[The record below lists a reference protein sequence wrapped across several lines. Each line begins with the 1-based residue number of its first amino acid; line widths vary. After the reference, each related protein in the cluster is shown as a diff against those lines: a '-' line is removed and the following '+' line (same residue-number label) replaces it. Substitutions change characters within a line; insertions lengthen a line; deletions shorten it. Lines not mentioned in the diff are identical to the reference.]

1 MTNLTKTDWRAIARR
16 IRSGKCTPIIG
27 DRLYMGILP
36 NHEGLPS
43 AWAEEI
49 DYPLG
54 DDHSLT
60 HLAQYLS
67 VSVGDNAAKGDFLTF
82 IKAYAI
88 AQRSGQR
95 PDQIIDKYGSRL
107 MDVPLTKIAGQM
119 GYMKNGSSGK
129 TALDILAKM
138 PIPIY
143 ITTSYYDFI
152 ETRLQRLQ
160 KQSYTDSCLWHSTQQ
175 RQSKGNQSN
184 PLPNL
189 RKLVLQYFNASE
201 LQDMCFHLDIDFET
215 LEGSGKSNKA
225 RELITHMQRRNRLSD
240 LVTLGKKHRP
250 QLDWPDVSSMMYGA
264 DKQTA
269 VSSSIFKKNLNYNP
283 TVAEPLVYHLFGQE
297 TDPNSIVLTEDNYLD
312 FLMRI
317 SQEKRL
323 IPPVVAQS
331 LEDSSLLL
339 LGYRMGEWDFRTLFR
354 GLITSRRG
362 SRRAI
367 SIAIQLEPDQYTREA
382 QDYLEHYFREVDF
395 KVYWGTSQEFLTNIA
410 NYLR

>member
-16 IRSGKCTPIIG
+16 IQSGKCTPIIG
-27 DRLYMGILP
+27 DRLYMDILP
-36 NHEGLPS
+36 NVGGLPS

-54 DDHSLT
+54 NDYTLT

-67 VSVGDNAAKGDFLTF
+67 VSVGDSAAKEDFLTF

-88 AQRSGQR
+88 AQKSGKR

-107 MDVPLTKIAGQM
+107 MDIPLTKVADQM
-119 GYMKNGSSGK
+119 GYMNNGRSGK
-129 TALDILAKM
+129 TALDILARL
-138 PIPIY
+138 PVPTY
-143 ITTSYYDFI
+143 ITTSYFNFI
-152 ETRLQRLQ
+152 EMALQRLQ
-160 KQSYTDSCLWHSTQQ
+160 KRPYTDSCAWYNTQRGST
-175 RQSKGNQSN
+175 KHKPSN
-184 PLPNL
+184 PLPDL

-201 LQDMCFHLDIDFET
+201 LQDMCFQLDVDFEI

-240 LVTLGKKHRP
+240 LVAFGKNRRP
-250 QLDWPDVSSMMYGA
+250 HLAWPDVSSVMHDVDG
-264 DKQTA
+264 QTA
-269 VSSSIFKKNLNYNP
+269 ISSPIFQQNPNYRP
-283 TVAEPLVYHLFGQE
+283 TTAEPLVYHLFGQE
-297 TDPNSIVLTEDNYLD
+297 ADPNSVVLTEDNYLD

-323 IPPVVAQS
+323 IPPIVAQS

-339 LGYRMGEWDFRTLFR
+339 LGYRMGAWDFRTLFR

-382 QDYLEHYFREVDF
+382 QDYLEHYFREVEF